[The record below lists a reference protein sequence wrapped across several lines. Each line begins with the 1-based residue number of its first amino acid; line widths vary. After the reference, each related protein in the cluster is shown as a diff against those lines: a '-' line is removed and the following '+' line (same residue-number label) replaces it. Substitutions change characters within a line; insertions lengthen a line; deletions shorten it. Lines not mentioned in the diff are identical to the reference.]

1 MSIYLTSDLHLNHNK
16 EFVYFP
22 RGFKSVYEMNDTIIS
37 NWNKTVSGD
46 DDVYLLGDIMLG
58 NSQEGIKLF
67 HQLKGNIHIV
77 LGNHDTDERVKLFNK
92 SYNVVEIENAI
103 RLKYN
108 KLHFFMT
115 HYPCITGNLEKESI
129 SQCTLNLY
137 GHTHQSGSNF
147 YLDMPFMYHVG
158 VDSHHCTPVL
168 IDDIIKEIEEQAED
182 CRRYL

>member
-67 HQLKGNIHIV
+67 H
-77 LGNHDTDERVKLFNK
+77 
-92 SYNVVEIENAI
+92 
-103 RLKYN
+103 
-108 KLHFFMT
+108 
-115 HYPCITGNLEKESI
+115 
-129 SQCTLNLY
+129 
-137 GHTHQSGSNF
+137 
-147 YLDMPFMYHVG
+147 
-158 VDSHHCTPVL
+158 
-168 IDDIIKEIEEQAED
+168 
-182 CRRYL
+182 